1 MFRFA
6 ARHALLAV
14 AAVALGAGAAPTAV
28 GAAPISPPSEAGS
41 TETIPARWLELTNEQ
56 DWEQEN
62 PYVDC
67 DSLAVRRPGCGSKDR
82 GGWHQ
87 TLVLVAV
94 LAGLVVVGTRVVYAA
109 RERPTGASQS
119 GRDTPTGSEDQQ

>member
-6 ARHALLAV
+6 RRAARGPPSHSEP
-14 AAVALGAGAAPTAV
+14 AAPQ
-28 GAAPISPPSEAGS
+28 PSGPLRSAHRAR
-41 TETIPARWLELTNEQ
+41 PARRRRSQRWLELTNEQ